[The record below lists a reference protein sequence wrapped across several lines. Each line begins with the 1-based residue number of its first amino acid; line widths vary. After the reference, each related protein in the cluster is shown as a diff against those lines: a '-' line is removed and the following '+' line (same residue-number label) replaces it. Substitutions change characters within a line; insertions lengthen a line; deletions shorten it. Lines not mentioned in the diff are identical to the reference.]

1 MFNNNYDSH
10 VMQPSQSRSFMQKV
24 YGWMAL
30 GLGVSS
36 LTAYFVVKTPALL
49 QVIHGNFLAV
59 IVLFLAQIGLMV
71 YLRMRIATM
80 SVGAAITAYLAFTA
94 LLGVMLSSVLLLYTG
109 QSVGVTLLVTAGMFM
124 SMAIYGQFTNS
135 DLSSLRDF
143 LFMGIIGLFI
153 ANIVGIFIKS
163 ANFSLITAAFGV
175 MIFTLFTAYDVQ
187 QIKRMGSQMLA
198 SNQDMMKVSLIGALQ
213 LYLDFVNLFLYL
225 LRFFGQKRND

>member
-1 MFNNNYDSH
+1 MFNNNYDAH
-10 VMQPSQSRSFMQKV
+10 VMQPSQSRSFMQRV
-24 YGWMAL
+24 YGWMAI

-36 LTAYFVVKTPALL
+36 VTAYVVASTPALV
-49 QVIHGNFLAV
+49 QAIYGNFV
-59 IVLFLAQIGLMV
+59 IVLLLFFAQIGLAM
-71 YLRMRIATM
+71 YLRKRIATM
-80 SVGAAITAYLAFTA
+80 SVGAAITTYLAFTA
-94 LLGVMLSSVLLLYTG
+94 LLGVMLSSILLVYTG
-109 QSVGVTLLVTAGMFM
+109 QSIGITLLITAGMFV

-143 LFMGIIGLFI
+143 LFMGIIGLVI

-198 SNQDMMKVSLIGALQ
+198 SNQDMLKVSLIGALE